1 MDQNIK
7 IIFVDIDWTILSH
20 YKGKHVF
27 DKASIRALKNAQK
40 RGVKVCICTARA
52 YHSVVYTGL
61 LKIFKPDGLIISNGG
76 LVMID
81 DKIIKEIN
89 FTEKNYQKMI
99 DVANE
104 LGLTMQITEAYGAFF
119 TREPNEYVDHVFA
132 IYQEAYPKVEDYK
145 NRKGINAVV
154 FCTSDYDEKLIAKLP
169 KEMHV
174 FRYYDYAVEII
185 EEEHIKG
192 EGIKD
197 VLKYYNISADNVLT
211 IGDDVQDIS
220 MFELSKYSACM
231 GNGKEEVKPYA
242 TYITAPIEKHGVK
255 KALKYYKVI

>member
-27 DKASIRALKNAQK
+27 DKASIRALKKAQK

-104 LGLTMQITEAYGAFF
+104 LGLTMQITEETMKKFIIGKYQI
-119 TREPNEYVDHVFA
+119 TVDDIKKA
-132 IYQEAYPKVEDYK
+132 TE
-145 NRKGINAVV
+145 
-154 FCTSDYDEKLIAKLP
+154 
-169 KEMHV
+169 
-174 FRYYDYAVEII
+174 
-185 EEEHIKG
+185 IKG
-192 EGIKD
+192 RCEHFFEAIED
-197 VLKYYNISADNVLT
+197 FSSDNRRR
-211 IGDDVQDIS
+211 
-220 MFELSKYSACM
+220 
-231 GNGKEEVKPYA
+231 
-242 TYITAPIEKHGVK
+242 TY
-255 KALKYYKVI
+255 